1 MSYQK
6 IKAIIENSRETGSLQ
21 ELISNLGED
30 PSFFYGKRKKVL
42 MRHQRKQYIDRCV
55 KLGLLDENYEL
66 TALGHEALKDFDSV
80 LSQIIFEL
88 DVDGKKFKEV
98 LLETLASVDIPTVER
113 INEKLHELS
122 VEMPTQQ
129 LRNYLNIL
137 AKCGVLQKTRK
148 YTYTLKELEVT
159 DFEAILK
166 KEYQTA
172 EKDPSGTIWF
182 EQYKEAIQKK
192 YNLTDSQFDELFA
205 ELRKRK
211 PGLISTQRARTKT
224 WFRIRE
230 V

>member
-1 MSYQK
+1 VSYQK
-6 IKAIIENSRETGSLQ
+6 IKAIIENSQETGSLQ
-21 ELISNLGED
+21 ELISKLEED
-30 PSFFYGKRKKVL
+30 PAFFYGKRKKVL
-42 MRHQRKQYIDRCV
+42 IRRQRKQYIDRCV
-55 KLGLLDENYEL
+55 KLGLLDENYKL
-66 TALGHEALKDFDSV
+66 TTLGYNALKDFDSV
-80 LSQIIFEL
+80 LSQIIFDL
-88 DVDGKKFKEV
+88 DVDGKKFKEI
-98 LLETLASVDIPTVER
+98 LLETLANVDIPTVER
-113 INEKLHELS
+113 IYEKMQELS

-148 YTYTLKELEVT
+148 YTYTLKQLEVT

-182 EQYKEAIQKK
+182 EQYKETIQKK
-192 YNLTDSQFDELFA
+192 YNLTASQFNELLA